1 MYTDPD
7 IEIIDFLDLINVT
20 LSNTFIEKW
29 KYKYSEKFI
38 KHFQLKILQAL
49 NNQKPLKL
57 DTLFRYLTKKCKYS
71 PDQVNNFFDTIEID
85 LYKPLITIERK
96 KWKTYDLKL
105 LIQPYLLHFSYL
117 HLGIYLWYFYIFI
130 GLLLYYLDNVYQNH
144 K

>member
-71 PDQVNNFFDTIEID
+71 PDQVNNFFETIEIE

-96 KWKTYDLKL
+96 K
-105 LIQPYLLHFSYL
+105 
-117 HLGIYLWYFYIFI
+117 
-130 GLLLYYLDNVYQNH
+130 
-144 K
+144 